1 MVVLTENLLLSIRM
15 ASLALYIS
23 ESFAMQWANWPS
35 LVEGVSFGSLYMRLA
50 ARQCIASRAAKLC
63 LCTQPPKQVVR
74 EL

>member
-1 MVVLTENLLLSIRM
+1 MVLTENLHFNISM

-23 ESFAMQWANWPS
+23 ESFAQLANSPS
-35 LVEGVSFGSLYMRLA
+35 LVEGVSFGSLYMSLA
-50 ARQCIASRAAKLC
+50 ARQCIASRGAKLY

>member
-1 MVVLTENLLLSIRM
+1 MVLTENLLLNISM

-23 ESFAMQWANWPS
+23 ESFAQWATWPS
-35 LVEGVSFGSLYMRLA
+35 LVEGCPLVAYISLSLA

>member
-1 MVVLTENLLLSIRM
+1 MVVLTENLLLTIRM
-15 ASLALYIS
+15 PSLALYIS
-23 ESFAMQWANWPS
+23 ESFTQWANWPS